1 MASPRI
7 GFVGARAGAVVP
19 GSRAA
24 DDLLTLTL
32 SRPRDALAGA
42 RAVLASDPDP
52 YDASVA
58 HQVAAIVLREFGDV
72 GAAVRELGAALS
84 FARRTRS
91 PERIADVLAS
101 RGVALV
107 YSGRTADGLAAF
119 DEALTVASGA
129 LAGRIRARR
138 GMALIVLGRYPAA
151 MADLRLAV
159 TALRRA
165 GDDLW
170 TARAVSARGVAHLAL
185 GSTSRADADLAAA
198 EELFATT
205 NQQLELVYTI
215 HNRAYCAYSVGDLP
229 AALAYFDDAAARYRQ
244 LNVSVPALSLDR
256 CAVLLAAGLTGDA
269 LAEANMA
276 VRAIEEAGG
285 QATAKAELL
294 LTSASCALATGAP
307 QTAMEAARLALR
319 LFRSQQRGWWQ
330 ARAGTVLCQAKYAAG
345 QPSIRLLREA
355 ERSVA
360 ALAAV
365 GSRESALAH
374 LLAGQVAADL
384 NRDDEAEAH
393 FAAAAASRL
402 RGPALARA
410 SGWLGEALAAQAAG
424 DRRRLLAACRIGLS
438 ALEEHR
444 LTFGASELRA
454 QATSHGAGLA
464 ALALRHAARASQPRL
479 LLAWSERCRATT
491 LAVPAV
497 RPGPDAAINA
507 DLAALREV
515 TRLLDA
521 SRRSAVTATVRAEQA
536 RLEREQSR
544 LERVVRGRALGA
556 PGLSR
561 KLGVIDIPG
570 LLDELGEATLV
581 EIVEVDG
588 QVHVLLCARGQ
599 VRHYVAGR
607 VSDAAQAAAFACF
620 ALRRLARG
628 RPGAEQDSATAIA
641 ASVGPKLSA
650 ALLGPAAGHLGDGP
664 VVVVPPARLHAI
676 PWSLIPALA
685 DRAVSVAPSAG
696 AWLQARAAPRPA
708 RRRVTLVR
716 GPGLIADGGEI
727 PDIAGLYDD
736 VTVLAGAD
744 AAAAKVLAAL
754 DGAWL
759 GHIAAH
765 GTFRSDSPMFSSLR
779 MHDGPLTV
787 YDFEQLDRAPY
798 QLILPSCDS
807 GVLAPAGA
815 GELIGLVSSLLPL
828 GTAGI
833 VAAIVPLN
841 DLAVA
846 PVMVEL
852 HRHLREGRTLAESM
866 RIVRSAA
873 GADPVRQ
880 ATAASLIALGAS

>member
-1 MASPRI
+1 M
-7 GFVGARAGAVVP
+7 
-19 GSRAA
+19 
-24 DDLLTLTL
+24 L
-32 SRPRDALAGA
+32 SAE
-42 RAVLASDPDP
+42 PDP

-58 HQVAAIVLREFGDV
+58 HQAAAIVLREFDDV
-72 GAAVRELGAALS
+72 EAAVRELGAALS
-84 FARRTRS
+84 FARRTGS
-91 PERIADVLAS
+91 PQRIADVLAS

-107 YSGRTADGLAAF
+107 YSGRTAGGLAAF

-129 LAGRIRARR
+129 LAGRILARR
-138 GMALIVLGRYPAA
+138 GMAFIALGRYPAA
-151 MADLRLAV
+151 MADLRQAV
-159 TALRRA
+159 TVLRRA

-170 TARAVSARGVAHLAL
+170 TARAVSARGVVHLAL

-215 HNRAYCAYSVGDLP
+215 HNRAFCAYSVGDLP
-229 AALAYFDDAAARYRQ
+229 AALAYFDDAATRYRQ
-244 LNVSVPALSLDR
+244 LNVFVPALSLDR
-256 CAVLLAAGLTGDA
+256 CAVLLAAGLTADA
-269 LAEANMA
+269 LIEANTA
-276 VRAIEEAGG
+276 VQAIEQGGG

-294 LTSASCALATGAP
+294 LMAASCALATGSP
-307 QTAMEAARLALR
+307 RTAMIGARLALR
-319 LFRSQQRGWWQ
+319 LFRSQQRDWWQ
-330 ARAGTVLCQAKYAAG
+330 ARAGAVLCQAKYADG
-345 QPSIRLLREA
+345 QVSVGLLHES
-355 ERSVA
+355 ERAVA
-360 ALAAV
+360 ALDAA
-365 GSRESALAH
+365 GSRETALAH
-374 LLAGQVAADL
+374 LLAGRVAADL
-384 NRDDEAEAH
+384 RRGREAEAH
-393 FAAAAASRL
+393 FAAAARSRL
-402 RGPALARA
+402 RGPAIARA

-424 DRRRLLAACRIGLS
+424 DQRRLFAACRNGLS

-444 LTFGASELRA
+444 RTFGASELRA
-454 QATSHGAGLA
+454 QVTSHGAGLA
-464 ALALRHAARASQPRL
+464 ALALRQAAGARQPRL

-497 RPGPDAAINA
+497 RPGPDSAINA
-507 DLAALREV
+507 DLAALRQV
-515 TRLLDA
+515 ARLLDV
-521 SRRSAVTATVRAEQA
+521 SRRSGLTAAVRAEQA
-536 RLEREQSR
+536 RLEREQLR
-544 LERVVRGRALGA
+544 LERLVRGRALGA
-556 PGLSR
+556 RGTHRKPGA
-561 KLGVIDIPG
+561 IDIAD
-570 LLDELGEATLV
+570 LLDQLGDATLI

-588 QVHVLLCARGQ
+588 LVQVLVCGSGRVRQFAAGQ
-599 VRHYVAGR
+599 VG
-607 VSDAAQAAAFACF
+607 DAAQAAAFACF
-620 ALRRLARG
+620 ALRRMARS
-628 RPGAEQDSATAIA
+628 RPGHEQDSATAIVRSA
-641 ASVGPKLSA
+641 GPKLSG
-650 ALLGPAAGHLGDGP
+650 ALLGPAARHLGEGP

-685 DRAVSVAPSAG
+685 DRAVSVAPSAA
-696 AWLQARAAPRPA
+696 AWLQARAAARPA

-716 GPGLIADGGEI
+716 GPGLIADGAEI

-736 VTVLAGAD
+736 VTVLAGGD
-744 AAAAKVLAAL
+744 AAASKVLAAL

-765 GTFRSDSPMFSSLR
+765 GTFRGDSPMFSSLR

-787 YDFEQLDRAPY
+787 YDFEQLERAPY

-841 DLAVA
+841 DVAVA

-866 RIVRSAA
+866 RIVRSTA